1 MPIRSIH
8 SIRVPVKSVF
18 LSKFCYFCRY
28 PFRQTNRMKLNITTK
43 IVIGFVLGVVIGQIL
58 HSTTDPETAK
68 AVSDK
73 FQLLSRIFLK
83 LIKMIV
89 GPLVFSTLVVGIAK
103 LGDFKAVGRIG
114 IKTLGYFYFATIL
127 SLIIGLVVVNVTRP
141 GEIQSWPRPSAGTA
155 TGIEGKKLNS
165 LEDFILHIFPDSAF
179 RALAENEILQIVV
192 FALFFGVALGAIGEK
207 GKGLLKAL
215 DALSEVV
222 FKMVGY
228 VMQMAPFAV
237 LGAMTAVVAAKGLG
251 ILVSYAYLLICFFGG
266 LLFFIFVVLFAVC
279 TVVGIPFFK
288 LMAQVKDALLLSF
301 STASSEASLPQ
312 QIKAL
317 ESFGISS
324 RIIGFVLPLG
334 YSFNLDGSMMY
345 MTFATGFLAQAYGV
359 PLTLEQ
365 QVLMLLT
372 LMVTSKGIAGVPR
385 ASLVVIAGTM
395 AMFDLPPEGLALILG
410 IDPFLDMGRSATSV
424 AGNAV
429 ATAVVAKWEGEY
441 HPGREVPVDEEL

>member
-1 MPIRSIH
+1 
-8 SIRVPVKSVF
+8 
-18 LSKFCYFCRY
+18 
-28 PFRQTNRMKLNITTK
+28 MKLNITTK
-43 IVIGFVLGVVIGQIL
+43 IVIGFALGVVIGQYL
-58 HSTTDPETAK
+58 YSSTDAETAK

-83 LIKMIV
+83 LIKMII

-103 LGDFKAVGRIG
+103 LGDFKVVGRIG

-141 GEIQSWPRPSAGTA
+141 GEIQSWPRPTAGTA
-155 TGIEGKKLNS
+155 TGIEGKKLAS

-207 GKGLLKAL
+207 GKGIMKAL
-215 DALSEVV
+215 DALSELV

-237 LGAMTAVVAAKGLG
+237 LGAMTAVVASKGLG
-251 ILVSYAYLLICFFGG
+251 ILVSYAYLLVCFFGG
-266 LLFFIFVVLFAVC
+266 LLFFIFVVLFAICSVMR
-279 TVVGIPFFK
+279 IPFFK
-288 LMAQVKDALLLSF
+288 LMAQIKAPLLLSF

-317 ESFGISS
+317 ENFGISPK
-324 RIIGFVLPLG
+324 IIGFVLPLG

-359 PLTLEQ
+359 PLTLQ
-365 QVLMLLT
+365 QQILMLLT
-372 LMVTSKGIAGVPR
+372 LMITSKGIAGVPR

-395 AMFDLPPEGLALILG
+395 ALFNLPPEGLALILG

-441 HPGREVPVDEEL
+441 DPNRAVPVEVEV